1 MKRCL
6 PIIIVMLSTL
16 VLGSTAPA
24 QEAADS
30 VSQIPESLRSSV
42 DAAVAK
48 VKPALVRIE
57 VVTPR
62 YYEGREVKRESSGS
76 GVIITPEGHVVTNHH
91 VAGHATRM
99 VCTLSTKEKIEAE
112 LVGRDPLS
120 DIALLKLTPEQPR
133 EFPTAAWGDSTK
145 VEVGDHVLAMGSP
158 MALSQSVTLGIIS
171 NTEMIMP
178 RWFGPSRRLDQDGE
192 DVGSFVVWLGHDA
205 QIYGGNSGG
214 PLVNL
219 EGEIIGIN
227 EIRLGGLGGAIPSDL
242 ARQVTSVLLEKDEVA
257 RAWLGFDIQPR
268 FKHSPMDRGALIA
281 NVMKDT
287 PAAEAGLKAGDYLLR
302 LAGKDIDV
310 EFDEEV
316 PLFNRFVAELPI
328 GESVEATIQR
338 DGKEQTLSMTTTN
351 RKEAAPEQ
359 SELKQWGLTVRDVS
373 FLIAKELRRDNQDGV
388 IITSVRPGGPAG
400 DAKPSLQDKDV
411 ITSIAGKTVKNAAE
425 MKKVTAELT
434 EGKTEPTP
442 ALVQFDRRGQQLVAV
457 VKVGIQELKDP
468 GLEVRKAWLPVET
481 QVITRDIAENLGDD
495 DLSGFRIT
503 RVYSGSTA
511 EKAGLQVSDLILAVD
526 GLELEANAPEDYEEL
541 PVLIRQYKI
550 GTKAELTI
558 QRGDEE
564 KTIAVELIESPKLDR
579 EMKKYRDANF
589 EFTVRDITFFD
600 RAREEWE
607 ESKTGVLV
615 EEVKSGSW
623 AALGMLG
630 VSDLIVEVNGE
641 KVRNIDWFE
650 QKMDS
655 VAEEKP
661 KTVVFKVQR
670 GIYTLFLQF
679 EPQWESNA

>member
-1 MKRCL
+1 V
-6 PIIIVMLSTL
+6 IVATL
-16 VLGSTAPA
+16 VLSSTGLA

-30 VSQIPESLRSSV
+30 VSGIPDSLRSSV

-57 VVTPR
+57 VVTPE
-62 YYEGREVKRESSGS
+62 YYEGREVKYESSGS

-120 DIALLKLTPEQPR
+120 DIALLKLTPEESR
-133 EFPTAAWGDSTK
+133 EFPAAAWGNSAQ

-171 NTEMIMP
+171 NTEMIVP
-178 RWFGPSRRLDQDGE
+178 RWFGPFRRMDEDGE

-219 EGEIIGIN
+219 EGEIVGIN
-227 EIRLGGLGGAIPSDL
+227 EIRLGGLGGAIPSNL
-242 ARQVTSVLLEKDEVA
+242 ARQVASVLLEKGEVA

-268 FKHSPMDRGALIA
+268 FKYSPMDRGALIG

-302 LAGKDIDV
+302 LAEKDIDI
-310 EFDEEV
+310 EFDEQV
-316 PLFNRFVAELPI
+316 PLFNRLVAELPI
-328 GESVEATIQR
+328 GETIEVTVQR
-338 DGKEQTLSMTTTN
+338 DGEEQTLSMTTTK
-351 RKEAAPEQ
+351 RKEAAPKQ
-359 SELKQWGLTVRDVS
+359 CELKQWGLTVRNIS

-388 IITSVRPGGPAG
+388 IITSLRPGGPAG
-400 DAKPSLQDKDV
+400 DAKPSLEDKDV
-411 ITSIAGKTVKNAAE
+411 ITSIGGKAIKNVEE
-425 MKKVTAELT
+425 MKEVTAELT

-442 ALVQFDRRGQQLVAV
+442 VLVQFDRREQQLVTV

-468 GLEVRKAWLPVET
+468 GLEVKKAWLPVET
-481 QVITRDIAENLGDD
+481 QVITRDIAENLGDE
-495 DLSGFRIT
+495 DLTGFRIT
-503 RVYSGSTA
+503 RIYSGSTA
-511 EKAGLQVSDLILAVD
+511 EKAGLQVGDLILAVD
-526 GLELEANAPEDYEEL
+526 DMELEANAPEDYEEL

-550 GTKAELTI
+550 GTSAELSI
-558 QRGDEE
+558 KRGEE
-564 KTIAVELIESPKLDR
+564 KQTIAVELIESPKLAR
-579 EMKKYRDANF
+579 EMKKYPDENF
-589 EFTVRDITFFD
+589 ELTVRDITFFD

-607 ESKTGVLV
+607 ESRTGVLV

-630 VSDLIVEVNGE
+630 VSDLIMEVNGE
-641 KVRNIDWFE
+641 NVVDVDGFE
-650 QKMDS
+650 QKMKS
-655 VAEEKP
+655 IEEEKP
-661 KTVVFKVQR
+661 KTVIFKVLR

-679 EPQWESNA
+679 EPQWESGV

>member
-1 MKRCL
+1 MLRCV
-6 PIIIVMLSTL
+6 PMNIIIVCIL
-16 VLGSTAPA
+16 VFSFMVSA
-24 QEAADS
+24 QETADAIPE
-30 VSQIPESLRSSV
+30 IPESLRSSV

-57 VVTPR
+57 VVTPE
-62 YYEGREVKRESSGS
+62 YYEGREVKYESSGS

-120 DIALLKLTPEQPR
+120 DIALLKLIPEGPR
-133 EFPTAAWGDSTK
+133 EFPAAAWGDSAEIK
-145 VEVGDHVLAMGSP
+145 VGDHVLAMGSP

-178 RWFGPSRRLDQDGE
+178 RWFGPSRRMDEDGE

-219 EGEIIGIN
+219 EGEVIGIN
-227 EIRLGGLGGAIPSDL
+227 EIRLGGLGGAIPGDL
-242 ARQVTSVLLEKDEVA
+242 ARQVASILLEKGEVA

-268 FKHSPMDRGALIA
+268 FKYSPMDRGALIG

-310 EFDEEV
+310 EFDEQV

-328 GESVEATIQR
+328 GETVEATVQR
-338 DGKEQTLSMTTTN
+338 DGQEQTLSMTTTK
-351 RKEAAPEQ
+351 RKEAAPKQ
-359 SELKQWGLTVRDVS
+359 SELKQWGLTVRNIS

-400 DAKPSLQDKDV
+400 NAKPSLEDKDV
-411 ITSIAGKTVKNAAE
+411 ITSVGGIPVTNVE
-425 MKKVTAELT
+425 DMKRITAELT
-434 EGKTEPTP
+434 EGKTEPVP
-442 ALVQFDRRGQQLVAV
+442 VLVQYDRREQQLVTV
-457 VKVGIQELKDP
+457 VSVGIEELKDP
-468 GLEVRKAWLPVET
+468 GLEVKKAWLPVET
-481 QVITRDIAENLGDD
+481 QVITRDIAENLGDE
-495 DLSGFRIT
+495 DLTGFRIT
-503 RVYSGSTA
+503 RVYTGSTA
-511 EKAGLQVSDLILAVD
+511 EKAGLQVGDLIVAVD

-550 GTKAELTI
+550 GTTAELSI
-558 QRGDEE
+558 KRGE
-564 KTIAVELIESPKLDR
+564 KKQTIAVELIESPKLDR
-579 EMKKYRDANF
+579 EMKKYRDENF

-607 ESKTGVLV
+607 ESRTGVLV

-630 VSDLIVEVNGE
+630 VSDLIMEVNGE
-641 KVRNIDWFE
+641 KVVNVDSFE
-650 QKMDS
+650 QRMQSIED
-655 VAEEKP
+655 EKP
-661 KTVVFKVQR
+661 KTVVFKVLR

-679 EPQWESNA
+679 EPQWEGSV